1 MSRRGSRDGGFLG
14 SLPVTRGALAGVGAF
29 AVGYVL
35 TYLTKSGGVEDK
47 TPDDGVMTV
56 DSNGEETDL
65 TFSEMEVDP
74 PEVSEFVSWLFY
86 EMHNVDMAGT
96 LTYTEIRNGETVRI
110 QEYDLLLGVDVETYL
125 MLVPPVLLAAAGYW
139 VVSSMVPHDVE
150 EAAKA
155 GATVTGG
162 YFVAAVL
169 SAVVFVYNDLH
180 TESQGSDWEYTVEAA
195 YSVDLQSAA
204 IMAGIVYPLAFG
216 ALGGYIAYRRTA
228 AAGPAPGRREPRRNP
243 QQRPPRRESA
253 GGNRDG
259 RAGGNRNGRGDTR
272 RADRQ
277 GTQRGGRQGANQRRQ
292 SDQARR
298 GRSGHSGDDSGRP

>member
-1 MSRRGSRDGGFLG
+1 MSRRGSSNGGFFG
-14 SLPVTRGALAGVGAF
+14 SLPVARGALAGVGAF

-35 TYLTKSGGVEDK
+35 TYLIKSGDIEDK
-47 TPDDGVMTV
+47 TPDDGVMMV
-56 DSNGEETDL
+56 ESDGEETDL

-96 LTYTEIRNGETVRI
+96 LTYTEVRSGETVGT
-110 QEYDLLLGVDVETYL
+110 QEYDLLLGVDVETYM
-125 MLVPPVLLAAAGYW
+125 MLIPPVVLAAAGYW
-139 VVSSMVPHDVE
+139 VVSSTVPRNVE
-150 EAAKA
+150 EAVKA
-155 GATVTGG
+155 GTTVTVG
-162 YFVAAVL
+162 YLIAAVL
-169 SAVVFVYNDLH
+169 SAVVFTYSDLH
-180 TESQGSDWEYTVEAA
+180 TESGGNDWEYTVEAA

-228 AAGPAPGRREPRRNP
+228 TTGPAPGRREPRRAP
-243 QQRPPRRESA
+243 QQRQPRQGSA

-277 GTQRGGRQGANQRRQ
+277 GTQRGGRQESNQRRQ

-298 GRSGHSGDDSGRP
+298 SDRSGDDSGRP